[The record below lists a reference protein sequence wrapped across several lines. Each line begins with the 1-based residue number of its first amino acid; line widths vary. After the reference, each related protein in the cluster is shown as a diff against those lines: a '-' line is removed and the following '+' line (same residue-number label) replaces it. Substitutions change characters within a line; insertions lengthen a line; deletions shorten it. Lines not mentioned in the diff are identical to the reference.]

1 MKILLLIIAML
12 LTSSAYA
19 DPNWNR
25 GRGWN
30 KNALKYYTN
39 ECVSTKMVDVQTEFA
54 AKMLLDM
61 CFEDVLAGRRDK
73 RSKRRYLE
81 QKEKENET
89 LIIYR
94 DRKRKQ

>member
-1 MKILLLIIAML
+1 MKIPILIMAML
-12 LTSSAYA
+12 LASSAYA
-19 DPNWNR
+19 DPDWNR

-39 ECVSTKMVDVQTEFA
+39 ECVSTKMLDVQTEFA

-61 CFEDVLAGRRDK
+61 CFEDVLAGRWDK
-73 RSKRRYLE
+73 KSKRKYL
-81 QKEKENET
+81 KEKEKET
-89 LIIYR
+89 IIIYR

>member
-1 MKILLLIIAML
+1 MILIISFL

-19 DPNWNR
+19 DPDWNR

-39 ECVSTKMVDVQTEFA
+39 ECVSTKMLDVQTEFA

-61 CFEDVLAGRRDK
+61 CFEDVLAGRWDK
-73 RSKRRYLE
+73 KSKRRYLE
-81 QKEKENET
+81 EKEKERET
-89 LIIYR
+89 IIIYR
-94 DRKRKQ
+94 DRKRE

>member
-1 MKILLLIIAML
+1 MKILILIITML

-19 DPNWNR
+19 DPDWNR

-61 CFEDVLAGRRDK
+61 CFEDVLAGRWNK
-73 RSKRRYLE
+73 KSKRKYLKE
-81 QKEKENET
+81 KEKENRT
-89 LIIYR
+89 IIIYR
-94 DRKRKQ
+94 NRKRKQ

>member
-19 DPNWNR
+19 DPDWNR

-54 AKMLLDM
+54 AKMGQ
-61 CFEDVLAGRRDK
+61 EIQEKVSRGKGKGK
-73 RSKRRYLE
+73 RNHNHIPGS
-81 QKEKENET
+81 
-89 LIIYR
+89 
-94 DRKRKQ
+94 

>member
-1 MKILLLIIAML
+1 MKILVLIIAML

-19 DPNWNR
+19 DPDWNR

-54 AKMLLDM
+54 AKLLLDM
-61 CFEDVLAGRRDK
+61 CFEDVLAGRWDK
-73 RSKRRYLE
+73 RSKKRYLE
-81 QKEKENET
+81 EKEKET
-89 LIIYR
+89 IIIYR
-94 DRKRKQ
+94 DRKRK

>member
-19 DPNWNR
+19 DPDWNR

-61 CFEDVLAGRRDK
+61 CFEDVLAGRWGK
-73 RSKRRYLE
+73 KSKRKYL
-81 QKEKENET
+81 KEKENET
-89 LIIYR
+89 IIIYR